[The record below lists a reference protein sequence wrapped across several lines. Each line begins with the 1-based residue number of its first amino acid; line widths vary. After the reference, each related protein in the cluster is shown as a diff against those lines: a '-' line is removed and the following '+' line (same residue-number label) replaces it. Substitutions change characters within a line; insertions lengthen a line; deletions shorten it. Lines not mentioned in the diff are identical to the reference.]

1 MKKKYVFITIIVMIV
16 AVILY
21 CIYQSKGVR
30 IGFINDDLPTLT
42 SGSYQQGENLDLKSG
57 TYALYAK
64 SGQGEVQIDDKI
76 YTLND
81 ELYIEAK
88 KQPMNTQNAVIYEE
102 SPKILIESRTKISVK
117 SDKEFS
123 VSFIRR

>member
-1 MKKKYVFITIIVMIV
+1 M
-16 AVILY
+16 LY
-21 CIYQSKGVR
+21 M
-30 IGFINDDLPTLT
+30 P
-42 SGSYQQGENLDLKSG
+42 
-57 TYALYAK
+57 
-64 SGQGEVQIDDKI
+64 
-76 YTLND
+76 ND

-102 SPKILIESRTKISVK
+102 SPKILIESGTKISVK

>member
-1 MKKKYVFITIIVMIV
+1 MKKKYVFITIIVMTV
-16 AVILY
+16 ALILY
-21 CIYQSKGVR
+21 GIYQSKGVR

-42 SGSYQQGENLDLKSG
+42 SGSYQQGENLDLKAG
-57 TYALYAK
+57 IYAK
-64 SGQGEVQIDDKI
+64 SGQGEVQIDDKT

-102 SPKILIESRTKISVK
+102 SPKILIESGTKISVK

>member
-1 MKKKYVFITIIVMIV
+1 MKKKYVFITIIVMTV
-16 AVILY
+16 ALILY
-21 CIYQSKGVR
+21 GIYQSKGVR

-42 SGSYQQGENLDLKSG
+42 SGSYQQGENLDLKAG

-88 KQPMNTQNAVIYEE
+88 KQPTNTQNAVIYEE

>member
-16 AVILY
+16 ALILY

-42 SGSYQQGENLDLKSG
+42 SGSYQQGENLDLKAG

-64 SGQGEVQIDDKI
+64 SGQGEVQI
-76 YTLND
+76 ND

>member
-16 AVILY
+16 ALILY

-102 SPKILIESRTKISVK
+102 SPKILIESRTEISVK

>member
-1 MKKKYVFITIIVMIV
+1 MKKKYVFITIIVMTV
-16 AVILY
+16 ALILY
-21 CIYQSKGVR
+21 GIYQSKGVR

-64 SGQGEVQIDDKI
+64 SGQGEVQIDDKT

-102 SPKILIESRTKISVK
+102 SPKILIESGTKISVK

>member
-16 AVILY
+16 ALILY

-123 VSFIRR
+123 GSFIRR

>member
-1 MKKKYVFITIIVMIV
+1 MKKKYVFITIIVMTV
-16 AVILY
+16 ALILY
-21 CIYQSKGVR
+21 GIYQSKGVR

>member
-16 AVILY
+16 ALILY
-21 CIYQSKGVR
+21 SIYQSKGVR
-30 IGFINDDLPTLT
+30 IGFINDELPTLT
-42 SGSYQQGENLDLKSG
+42 SGSYQQGENLDLKPG

-102 SPKILIESRTKISVK
+102 SPKILIESGTKISVK

>member
-16 AVILY
+16 ALILY

-102 SPKILIESRTKISVK
+102 SPKILIESGTKISVK

>member
-88 KQPMNTQNAVIYEE
+88 KQPTNTQNAVIYEE

>member
-16 AVILY
+16 ALILY

-42 SGSYQQGENLDLKSG
+42 SGSYQQGENLDLKVG

>member
-16 AVILY
+16 ALILY

-64 SGQGEVQIDDKI
+64 SGQGEVQIDDKT

>member
-1 MKKKYVFITIIVMIV
+1 MKKKYVVITIILMIV
-16 AVILY
+16 ALILY

-102 SPKILIESRTKISVK
+102 SPKILIESGTKISVK

>member
-16 AVILY
+16 ALILY

-88 KQPMNTQNAVIYEE
+88 KQPTNTQNAVIYEE

>member
-16 AVILY
+16 ALILY

-76 YTLND
+76 YKLND

>member
-1 MKKKYVFITIIVMIV
+1 
-16 AVILY
+16 
-21 CIYQSKGVR
+21 
-30 IGFINDDLPTLT
+30 
-42 SGSYQQGENLDLKSG
+42 LKAG

>member
-1 MKKKYVFITIIVMIV
+1 MKKKYVFITIIVMIL
-16 AVILY
+16 ALILY
-21 CIYQSKGVR
+21 SIYQSKGVR

>member
-1 MKKKYVFITIIVMIV
+1 MKKKYVFITIIVMTV
-16 AVILY
+16 ALILDG
-21 CIYQSKGVR
+21 IYQSKGVR
-30 IGFINDDLPTLT
+30 IGFINADLPTLT

>member
-16 AVILY
+16 ALILY

-30 IGFINDDLPTLT
+30 IGFIKDDLPTLT

-102 SPKILIESRTKISVK
+102 SPKILIESRTEISVK

>member
-16 AVILY
+16 ALILY

-42 SGSYQQGENLDLKSG
+42 SGSYQQGENLDLKTG

>member
-1 MKKKYVFITIIVMIV
+1 MTANLMKYL
-16 AVILY
+16 ILY

>member
-16 AVILY
+16 ALILY

>member
-42 SGSYQQGENLDLKSG
+42 SGSYQQGENLDFKAG

-88 KQPMNTQNAVIYEE
+88 KQPTNTQNAVIYEE